1 MARSSSVAALLIA
14 ASLVVVVGACGD
26 STPTADSTVD
36 VRRDGNDGSVDAPT
50 DSTADAPSPDA
61 PVDAPP
67 SSEGGADAPIDA
79 PPSEASVDAAIDAPP
94 ADASVDTT
102 SPDATVDT
110 TSPDATVDTTSPDT
124 TVDTTSPDATVDTT
138 SPDTTVDTT
147 SPDATVDTTSPDATA
162 DSSVDVGVTRFS
174 TVYSTVISPNCSCH
188 ISGASGGLSM
198 ATEQTA
204 YNNLVGVASNCSGAL
219 RVSAGS
225 SANSL
230 IWNKVEGSGP
240 VFCGDR
246 MPFGGAQLPQNLRD
260 LIRDWID
267 DGALQ

>member
-61 PVDAPP
+61 RVDAPP

-124 TVDTTSPDATVDTT
+124 
-138 SPDTTVDTT
+138 
-147 SPDATVDTTSPDATA
+147 TVDTTSPDATA

-260 LIRDWID
+260 LIRNWID